1 MLVDVRIMPLA
12 VVALALVACGPIDGT
27 TTADR
32 PMSAPGTREETTV
45 TRVVDGDTIH
55 VSLDGD
61 DVTIRLIGIDT
72 PETVAPGQPIGCF
85 GPQASAFT
93 TNQLTGEDVILEYD
107 QDLIDPFGRTLAY
120 VWFNGRLFNQTL
132 VDRGFAVAK
141 AYPPNTAHQAAL
153 DVAEVRAR
161 SANRGL
167 WKRCQAA

>member
-12 VVALALVACGPIDGT
+12 VVALTLVACGPIDGT

-72 PETVAPGQPIGCF
+72 PEVYGHVDCY

-93 TNQLTGEDVILEYD
+93 DRLLKPGTHVRYEIGRETHDVY
-107 QDLIDPFGRTLAY
+107 GRTLAY
-120 VWFNGRLFNQTL
+120 LWLDNGRMFNELLAENGYARTL
-132 VDRGFAVAK
+132 TI
-141 AYPPNTAHQAAL
+141 PPNDEYARLFAA
-153 DVAEVRAR
+153 AAQSARAAR
-161 SANRGL
+161 RGL
-167 WKRCQAA
+167 WGDC

>member
-1 MLVDVRIMPLA
+1 MPSMSTEMKMRTVMAAKGIAPDRLVS
-12 VVALALVACGPIDGT
+12 ACNARGCADHAPRRRRVGPGRLRP
-27 TTADR
+27 DR
-32 PMSAPGTREETTV
+32 RNDDRRSAHVGARNEGGNTV

-120 VWFNGRLFNQTL
+120 VWFNGRLFNQT
-132 VDRGFAVAK
+132 
-141 AYPPNTAHQAAL
+141 
-153 DVAEVRAR
+153 
-161 SANRGL
+161 
-167 WKRCQAA
+167 